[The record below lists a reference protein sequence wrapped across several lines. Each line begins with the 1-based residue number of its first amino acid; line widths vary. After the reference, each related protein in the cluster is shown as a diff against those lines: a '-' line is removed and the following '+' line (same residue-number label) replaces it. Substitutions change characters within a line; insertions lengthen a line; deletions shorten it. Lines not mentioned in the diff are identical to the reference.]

1 MIIQQA
7 CRTVSG
13 CLLTAMQEM
22 TAPFPHLMEGWK
34 DEIMNGRVAE
44 PDDIKGCCVFLASD
58 ESRYCTGA
66 DFRVDGG
73 VTMW

>member
-1 MIIQQA
+1 
-7 CRTVSG
+7 
-13 CLLTAMQEM
+13 M